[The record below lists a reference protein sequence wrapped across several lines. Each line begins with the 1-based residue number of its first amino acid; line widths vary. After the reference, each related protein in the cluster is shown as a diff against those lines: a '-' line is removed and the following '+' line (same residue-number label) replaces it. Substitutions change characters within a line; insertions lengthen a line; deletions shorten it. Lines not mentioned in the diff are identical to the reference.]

1 MIWLLACDW
10 GWWLGEPPGIPVDE
24 PDSGVEPTLQC
35 LPQIELAEEHV
46 LEGDIVELVASCATG
61 AEATFSVEGASGSW
75 EGETWAWT
83 PGLDEAGTRELVLWA
98 ELEAGSEQT
107 RTTVHVVD
115 AIEDPDNVTVDPLTY
130 LFEWGVPV
138 VHIDPDG
145 ELYRDYHGAT
155 VWYRGAE
162 LRGEAKI
169 RGATSSN
176 YPKPGYA
183 LRFDDEQDFSA
194 DGLGDK
200 DHLNL
205 ATPFDDN
212 SYVRQKLVYD
222 TWLELGDDRLGVESF
237 FAVVYVEGAY
247 KGLFTAMERVD
258 DELADEAGYDRDGNL
273 YKGVDWDAN
282 FFPWGYDGEPK
293 ETLHDGYEKKEGE
306 PAEGEEGAFDDLD
319 AFVGW
324 VLSALSDEL
333 VEDAESW
340 MELEEFVDWYVLT
353 RAVAGDD
360 SIGKN
365 MYLYRDPELCC
376 FKYVP
381 WDFNHSYGQNWY
393 TGRVAAETWDDYG
406 EDNGL
411 FRKLASTGLF
421 EERMAEVV
429 EGPFSAEAQLAKVD
443 AYYAVM
449 ERSAQRDWAVWA
461 EAYRTYE
468 GWVDKRDDDWTSFEE
483 EQEYLREW
491 IEGRVEVLKT
501 GSDR

>member
-1 MIWLLACDW
+1 MILLVACDW
-10 GWWLGEPPGIPVDE
+10 VWWLGEPPGIPLDGE
-24 PDSGVEPTLQC
+24 DSASLDPTEQC
-35 LPQIELAEEHV
+35 LPQVQLAEEHV
-46 LEGDIVELVASCATG
+46 VEGERVELEVWCATG
-61 AEATFSVEGASGSW
+61 ASADFEVEDVDGSW
-75 EGETWAWT
+75 TGSRWVWT
-83 PGLDEAGTRELVLWA
+83 PALDDAGTH
-98 ELEAGSEQT
+98 ELEVLAPDFDEQT
-107 RTTVHVVD
+107 RVTVHVVD
-115 AIEDPDNVTVDPLTY
+115 AISDPDNEPVDPLAY
-130 LFEWGVPV
+130 QLEWGVPV

-155 VWYRGAE
+155 VHYRGTE

-183 LRFDDEQDFSA
+183 LRFEDDEDFSA
-194 DGLGDK
+194 DGLGKK

-222 TWLELGDDRLGVESF
+222 TWLELGEDRLGVESF
-237 FAVVYVEGAY
+237 FAVVYVEGEY
-247 KGLFTAMERVD
+247 EGLFVARERVD

-293 ETLHDGYEKKEGE
+293 DTLHDGYEKKEGE
-306 PAEGEEGAFDDLD
+306 PADVEEGAYDDLD

-324 VLSALSDEL
+324 VLGATPDEL
-333 VEDAESW
+333 VEEADAW
-340 MELEEFVDWYVLT
+340 MELDEFVDWYVLT

-365 MYLYRDPELCC
+365 MYLYRDPALCC

-381 WDFNHSYGQNWY
+381 WDFNHSYGQNWH
-393 TGRVAAETWDDYG
+393 TARVSADTWADYG
-406 EDNGL
+406 EENGL
-411 FRKLASTGLF
+411 FRKLERTGLL
-421 EERMAEVV
+421 EERLAEVL
-429 EGPFSAEAQLAKVD
+429 EGPFSAESQLEKVD
-443 AYYAVM
+443 AYYALIQ
-449 ERSAQRDWAVWA
+449 RSAERDWAVWE

-468 GWVDKRDDDWTSFEE
+468 GWAEKRDDDWTSFEE
-483 EQEYLREW
+483 EQAYLRAW
-491 IEGRVEVLKT
+491 IEARHEVLET